1 MSWKEEWPEELPPE
15 MTETDRLNRLAD
27 FAEE

>member
-15 MTETDRLNRLAD
+15 MAETARLNRFAD